1 MTMLAV
7 VSGLIGGLVHVGVW
21 LAESVFWSREPV
33 WRTFGAR
40 SAEEARIQSGVFYN
54 IGFYNLFVG
63 LGAIVGATML
73 ARNDS
78 AVLLVYAAAFMAGAG
93 VVLLSRNPGLWRGA
107 LAQIVPGAVALIAL
121 VLR

>member
-1 MTMLAV
+1 MTILALV
-7 VSGLIGGLVHVGVW
+7 FGVIGGLLHVGVW

-33 WRTFGAR
+33 WRAFGAR
-40 SAEEARIQSGVFYN
+40 SAEEAETQSGVFYN

-73 ARNDS
+73 ARSDS
-78 AVLLVYAAAFMAGAG
+78 AVLLAYAAAFMLGAG
-93 VVLLSRNPGLWRGA
+93 VVLLSRNAGLWRGA
-107 LAQIVPGAVALIAL
+107 LGQIVPGAVVLIAL